1 MQAIPLVPYA
11 ATLVPD
17 RTETRQRVV
26 DALVATGS
34 WLQTEGYRFGTVTP
48 ATQARVVSRRMEA
61 RALSDVF
68 GWNRPFTESLLPR
81 TVLADLQEAGLDERE
96 PVGWR
101 SVVRFSSLGRALYA
115 HGGFPTTGRRAVFF
129 GPDSHRFAA
138 ELRRHVPRCDV
149 LVDVG
154 CGSGVG
160 GLEVSDRARRVVL
173 ADLNRRALVFAE
185 ANALLAGVSHVT
197 VQRSD
202 LLSNVAEQPDVIVA
216 NPPYLVDPRH
226 RIYRDGGG
234 DRGVALAQRIV
245 TQSLRRLAPHG
256 KLVLYTGTPVV
267 EGVDQFRERIEPI
280 LSHVAADVEYEE
292 IDPDVFGEE
301 LEQATYGDVD
311 RIAVVLLR
319 ISLRDEPLRSHAPG
333 GSMPTAAPTPIP
345 TTPRE
350 RPPTDG
356 PPEISHTLHL
366 ELARHLD
373 RRLTPTVGDPG
384 ATSAEREAEADEWI
398 SEFLRTERSRAARNA
413 AEAPDDADAFVAWF
427 SELDATGPGQ
437 HDPLFE
443 WLAEH
448 ADLEQFRWFLAQ
460 ELAGEAGFDDLLALT
475 QVKMPARPKMEMARN
490 LWDEF
495 GRGKPKAVHGTLL
508 SRIGNDLAIESD
520 PEAVGWQALALG
532 NLMAGMAL
540 DRRYAYHSVGAL
552 GVIELTAPGRVARVN
567 DGLRRLGVRSETR
580 RYFELHAALDVEHS
594 AAWNREVL
602 HPLVAADPKLAAP
615 IAEGALMR
623 LEAGRRCFDAY
634 RAHFRLAA

>member
-1 MQAIPLVPYA
+1 LA
-11 ATLVPD
+11 ATG
-17 RTETRQRVV
+17 
-26 DALVATGS
+26 A
-34 WLQTEGYRFGTVTP
+34 WLQSEGYHFGTVTP
-48 ATQARVVSRRMEA
+48 ATHARVAARRSQARS
-61 RALSDVF
+61 LSDVF
-68 GWNRPFTESLLPR
+68 GWNRPFAASLLPS
-81 TVLADLQEAGLDERE
+81 TVLRDLEEAGLVARE
-96 PVGWR
+96 LLGWR
-101 SVVRFSSLGRALYA
+101 SLVRFSSLGRALYA

-138 ELRRHVPRCDV
+138 ELRRHVPHCDV

-185 ANALLAGVSHVT
+185 ANALLAGASHAIVR
-197 VQRSD
+197 RSD
-202 LLSNVAEQPDVIVA
+202 LLSGVVERPDVIVA
-216 NPPYLVDPRH
+216 NPPYLVDPTH

-234 DRGVALAQRIV
+234 DRGVQLAERIV
-245 TQSLRRLAPHG
+245 TESLRRLAPG
-256 KLVLYTGTPVV
+256 GRLVLYTGTPVV
-267 EGVDQFRERIEPI
+267 EGVDQFRERVLPI
-280 LSHVAADVEYEE
+280 LSRVAADVNYDE

-301 LEQATYGDVD
+301 LEEAAYGDVD

-319 ISLRDEPLRSHAPG
+319 ISLRDDPLRSHAPG
-333 GSMPTAAPTPIP
+333 GPMPIATPTPIP
-345 TTPRE
+345 TTTRE
-350 RPPTDG
+350 RPPTEA
-356 PPEISHTLHL
+356 PPEISHALHL

-373 RRLTPTVGDPG
+373 RRLTPTVGGPD
-384 ATSAEREAEADEWI
+384 ATGVDRDAEADDWI
-398 SEFLRTERSRAARNA
+398 SDFLHTERRRAARRA
-413 AEAPDDADAFVAWF
+413 SGAPEDADAFVAWF

-508 SRIGNDLAIESD
+508 SRIGNDLAIESN

-580 RYFELHAALDVEHS
+580 RYFELHAALDIEHS
-594 AAWNREVL
+594 VAWNREVL